1 MKIYV
6 TVLICTL
13 SILHNSQLVPK
24 LFFFV
29 ITHTMAPI
37 TNLIL
42 AVTED
47 TPKNFLMQSTRIFKF
62 RAVGHK

>member
-1 MKIYV
+1 MEIYV

-24 LFFFV
+24 CFFV

-42 AVTED
+42 AVTQD